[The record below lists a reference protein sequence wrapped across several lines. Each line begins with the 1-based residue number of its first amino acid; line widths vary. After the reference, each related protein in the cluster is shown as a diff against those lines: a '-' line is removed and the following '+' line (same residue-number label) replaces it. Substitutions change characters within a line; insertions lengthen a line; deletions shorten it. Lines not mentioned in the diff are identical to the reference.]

1 MIKITIISIFTF
13 LMYWD
18 VTAQRVV
25 TLEEIIDLATQ
36 YNFGLRIATNNREAA
51 ENTAK
56 WGNAGLLPRL
66 DVNGN
71 YNYGENST
79 SAEYEPIPPVETDAA
94 WTRTYGASVNAAYTL
109 FDGFR
114 NQTNFKKSKANFRLS
129 DLAYRQEFENTMVNI
144 ISAYYEWVRLQEN
157 EKIAIEQFEITKA
170 QLRQIAGRQA
180 YGQATEADRLNVLT
194 AYNSDSTAMVRA
206 RLNIRK
212 SILNINTLTGEKAVG
227 ESDIADPELTLKP
240 GLNFEQ
246 LLEQAQQNNITLLQS
261 QTNVALAGMDVTLA
275 KANRFPRVNLSGS
288 YALSDQKNEMGFL
301 LANQNLGWN
310 VGATASYN
318 IFNGSQTTTN
328 IKNAKLARENQ
339 VITLERSRFLVEQ
352 DLLNAW
358 LDYENN
364 KSLLAIEE
372 NNVAIAKQN
381 LDRTQR
387 ANRTGQATN
396 LEVRDAQR
404 TYTAAQNN
412 LLTTRLNVKLSEFE
426 VLRIAGILVGR

>member
-1 MIKITIISIFTF
+1 MIKITITIIFTL
-13 LMYWD
+13 LMYWN
-18 VTAQRVV
+18 VAAQRVV
-25 TLEEIIDLATQ
+25 TLEEIIDLAAQ
-36 YNFGLRIATNNREAA
+36 HNFGLRIATNNREAA
-51 ENTAK
+51 ENNAK
-56 WGNAGLLPRL
+56 WGNAGLLPRV

-71 YNYGENST
+71 YNYGESST
-79 SAEYEPIPPVETDAA
+79 SAEYEPIPPVETEAA
-94 WTRTYGASVNAAYTL
+94 WTRTYGASLNAAYTL

-114 NQTNFKKSKANFRLS
+114 NQTNFKKSKADFRLS
-129 DLAYRQEFENTMVNI
+129 DLVYRQEFENTMVNI

-157 EKIAIEQFEITKA
+157 EKIAAEQFEITKA
-170 QLRQIAGRQA
+170 QLRQITGRQA

-212 SILNINTLTGEKAVG
+212 GILNINTLTGKRAVG
-227 ESDIADPELTLKP
+227 EDDIADPELTLKP

-246 LLEQAQQNNITLLQS
+246 LLEQAQQNNIALLQS
-261 QTNVALAGMDVTLA
+261 QTNVALADMDVTLA
-275 KANRFPRVNLSGS
+275 KANRFPRINLSGS

-328 IKNAKLARENQ
+328 IKNAKLVRENQ
-339 VITLERSRFLVEQ
+339 VIALERSRFLVEQ

-404 TYTAAQNN
+404 TYTATQNN

-426 VLRIAGILVGR
+426 VLRIAGILIGK